1 MISLLAKLF
10 IKDYTNVTDSKVRE
24 AYGVLCGGMGIA
36 LNILLFLG
44 KFLAGT
50 LSGSIAITADAFNN
64 LSDAGSSFITLIGFK
79 LGSQKPDPE
88 HPFGHGRM
96 EYLSGLAVAVL
107 IIVMA
112 VELFKSSFDKILH
125 PEVLECSAVIVLI
138 LIASI
143 AVKIYMA
150 IYNHSVGRKIQ
161 SAAMGAT
168 AKDSMSD
175 TVATTVVLIA
185 TLVGAIWGVPI
196 DGYCGVLVSILIFMA
211 GFGAIKDT
219 VGPLLGT
226 APEKEFVDKIEEI
239 VMSHDIVKGMHD
251 LVVHDYGPGRVMI
264 SLHAEVPHTEDIL
277 VIHDEID
284 NIEEELG
291 DKLNCEA
298 VIHMDPIIVD
308 DEKVNEVKEYVCKIV
323 HQVGEELNFHD
334 FRMVSGNSHTNLI
347 FDVVVPFKY
356 KMSDE
361 VIKKAIQEAIWV
373 NYPRYNAVIH
383 IDHAYCYK
391 YLQIVDLQLK

>member
-1 MISLLAKLF
+1 MISLLAKLL
-10 IKDYTNVTDSKVRE
+10 IKDYKNVTDAKVRE

-50 LSGSIAITADAFNN
+50 ISGSIAITADAFNN

-112 VELFKSSFDKILH
+112 LELFKSSFDKILH

-138 LIASI
+138 LLASI

-150 IYNHSVGRKIQ
+150 IYNHNVGKKIQ

-175 TVATTVVLIA
+175 TIATTVVLIS
-185 TLVGAIWGVPI
+185 TIVGAIWGIPI
-196 DGYCGVLVSILIFMA
+196 DGYCGVLLSILIFMA
-211 GFGAIKDT
+211 GIGAIKDT

-226 APEKEFVDKIEEI
+226 APDKEFVEKIEEI
-239 VMSHDIVKGMHD
+239 VMAHDIVKGMHD

-298 VIHMDPIIVD
+298 VIHMDPIIMD
-308 DEKVNEVKEYVCKIV
+308 DEKVNEVKEYVGNIV
-323 HQVGEELNFHD
+323 CQVGEELNFHD

-356 KMSDE
+356 RMSDE
-361 VIKKAIQEAIWV
+361 AIKKAIQEAIWV

-383 IDHAYCYK
+383 IDHTYC
-391 YLQIVDLQLK
+391 

>member
-1 MISLLAKLF
+1 MISLLAKLL
-10 IKDYTNVTDSKVRE
+10 IKDYKNVTDAKVRE

-50 LSGSIAITADAFNN
+50 ISGSIAITADAFNN

-112 VELFKSSFDKILH
+112 LELFKSSFDKILH

-138 LIASI
+138 LLASI

-150 IYNHSVGRKIQ
+150 IYNHNVGKKIH

-175 TVATTVVLIA
+175 TIATTVVLIS
-185 TLVGAIWGVPI
+185 TIVGAIWGIPI
-196 DGYCGVLVSILIFMA
+196 DGYCGVLLSILIFMA
-211 GFGAIKDT
+211 GIGAIKDT

-226 APEKEFVDKIEEI
+226 APDKEFVEKIEEI
-239 VMSHDIVKGMHD
+239 VMAHDIVKGMHD

-298 VIHMDPIIVD
+298 VIHMDPIIMD
-308 DEKVNEVKEYVCKIV
+308 DEKVNEVKEYVGNIV
-323 HQVGEELNFHD
+323 CQVGEELNFHD

-356 KMSDE
+356 RMSDE
-361 VIKKAIQEAIWV
+361 AIKKAIQEAIWV

-383 IDHAYCYK
+383 IDHAYC
-391 YLQIVDLQLK
+391 

>member
-1 MISLLAKLF
+1 MISLLAKLL
-10 IKDYTNVTDSKVRE
+10 IKDYKNVTDAKVRE

-50 LSGSIAITADAFNN
+50 ISGSIAITADAFNN

-112 VELFKSSFDKILH
+112 LELFKSSFDKILH

-138 LIASI
+138 LLASI
-143 AVKIYMA
+143 VVKIYMA
-150 IYNHSVGRKIQ
+150 IYNHNVGKKIH

-175 TVATTVVLIA
+175 TIATTVVLIS
-185 TLVGAIWGVPI
+185 TIVGAIWGIPI
-196 DGYCGVLVSILIFMA
+196 DGYCGVLLSILIFMA
-211 GFGAIKDT
+211 GIGAIKDT

-226 APEKEFVDKIEEI
+226 APDKEFVEKIEEI
-239 VMSHDIVKGMHD
+239 VMAHDIVKGMHD

-298 VIHMDPIIVD
+298 VIHMDPIIMD
-308 DEKVNEVKEYVCKIV
+308 DEKVNEVKEYVRNIV
-323 HQVGEELNFHD
+323 CQVGEELNFHD

-356 KMSDE
+356 RMSDE
-361 VIKKAIQEAIWV
+361 AIKKAIQEAIWV

-383 IDHAYCYK
+383 IDHAYC
-391 YLQIVDLQLK
+391 

>member
-1 MISLLAKLF
+1 MISLLAKLL
-10 IKDYTNVTDSKVRE
+10 IKDYKNVTDAKVRE

-50 LSGSIAITADAFNN
+50 VSGSIAITADAFNN

-112 VELFKSSFDKILH
+112 LELFKSSFDKILH

-138 LIASI
+138 LLASI

-150 IYNHSVGRKIQ
+150 IYNHNVGKKIH

-175 TVATTVVLIA
+175 TIATTVVLIS
-185 TLVGAIWGVPI
+185 TIVGAIWGIPI
-196 DGYCGVLVSILIFMA
+196 DGYCGVLLSILIFMA
-211 GFGAIKDT
+211 GIGAIKDT

-226 APEKEFVDKIEEI
+226 APDKEFVEKIEEI
-239 VMSHDIVKGMHD
+239 VMAHDIVKGMHD

-298 VIHMDPIIVD
+298 VIHMDPIIMD
-308 DEKVNEVKEYVCKIV
+308 DEKVNEVKEYVRNIV
-323 HQVGEELNFHD
+323 CQVGEELNFHD

-356 KMSDE
+356 RMSDE

-383 IDHAYCYK
+383 IDHTYC
-391 YLQIVDLQLK
+391 

>member
-1 MISLLAKLF
+1 MISLLAKLL
-10 IKDYTNVTDSKVRE
+10 IKDYKNVTDAKVRE

-50 LSGSIAITADAFNN
+50 ISGSIAITADAFNN

-112 VELFKSSFDKILH
+112 LELFKSSFDKILH

-138 LIASI
+138 LLASI
-143 AVKIYMA
+143 VVKIYMA
-150 IYNHSVGRKIQ
+150 IYNHNVGKKIH

-175 TVATTVVLIA
+175 TIATTVVLIS
-185 TLVGAIWGVPI
+185 TIVGAIWGIPI
-196 DGYCGVLVSILIFMA
+196 DGYCGVLLSILIFMA
-211 GFGAIKDT
+211 GIGAIKDT

-226 APEKEFVDKIEEI
+226 APDKEFVERIEEI
-239 VMSHDIVKGMHD
+239 VMAHDIVKGMHD

-298 VIHMDPIIVD
+298 VIHMDPIIMD
-308 DEKVNEVKEYVCKIV
+308 DEKVNEVKEYVRNIV
-323 HQVGEELNFHD
+323 CQVGEELNFHD

-356 KMSDE
+356 RMSDE

-383 IDHAYCYK
+383 IDHTYC
-391 YLQIVDLQLK
+391 

>member
-1 MISLLAKLF
+1 MISLLAKLL
-10 IKDYTNVTDSKVRE
+10 IKDYKNVTDAKVRE

-50 LSGSIAITADAFNN
+50 ISGSIAITADAFNN

-79 LGSQKPDPE
+79 LGSQKPDLE

-138 LIASI
+138 LLASI
-143 AVKIYMA
+143 VVKIYMA
-150 IYNHSVGRKIQ
+150 IYNHNVGKKIQ

-175 TVATTVVLIA
+175 TIATTVVLIS
-185 TLVGAIWGVPI
+185 TIVGAIWGIPI
-196 DGYCGVLVSILIFMA
+196 DGYCGVLLSILIFMA
-211 GFGAIKDT
+211 GIGAIKDT

-226 APEKEFVDKIEEI
+226 APDKEFVEKIEEI
-239 VMSHDIVKGMHD
+239 VMAHDIVKGMHD

-298 VIHMDPIIVD
+298 VIHMDPIIMD
-308 DEKVNEVKEYVCKIV
+308 DEKVNEVKEYVGNIV
-323 HQVGEELNFHD
+323 CQVGEELNFHD

-356 KMSDE
+356 RMSDE
-361 VIKKAIQEAIWV
+361 AIKKAIQEAIWV

-383 IDHAYCYK
+383 IDHAYC
-391 YLQIVDLQLK
+391 

>member
-1 MISLLAKLF
+1 MISLLAKLL
-10 IKDYTNVTDSKVRE
+10 IKDYKNVTDVKVRE

-50 LSGSIAITADAFNN
+50 ISGSIAITADAFNN

-112 VELFKSSFDKILH
+112 LELFKSSFDKILH

-138 LIASI
+138 LLASI

-150 IYNHSVGRKIQ
+150 IYNHNVGKKIH

-175 TVATTVVLIA
+175 TIATTVVLIS
-185 TLVGAIWGVPI
+185 TIVGAIWGIPI
-196 DGYCGVLVSILIFMA
+196 DGYCGVLLSILIFMA
-211 GFGAIKDT
+211 GIGAIKDT

-226 APEKEFVDKIEEI
+226 APDKEFVERIEEI
-239 VMSHDIVKGMHD
+239 VMAHDIVKGMHD

-298 VIHMDPIIVD
+298 VIHMDPIIMD
-308 DEKVNEVKEYVCKIV
+308 DEKVNEVKEYVRNIV
-323 HQVGEELNFHD
+323 CQVGEELNFHD

-356 KMSDE
+356 RMSDE

-383 IDHAYCYK
+383 IDHTYC
-391 YLQIVDLQLK
+391 

>member
-1 MISLLAKLF
+1 MISLLAKLL
-10 IKDYTNVTDSKVRE
+10 IKDYKNVTDAKVRE

-50 LSGSIAITADAFNN
+50 ISSSIAITADAFNN

-112 VELFKSSFDKILH
+112 LELFKSSFDKILH

-138 LIASI
+138 LLASI
-143 AVKIYMA
+143 VVKIYMA
-150 IYNHSVGRKIQ
+150 IYNHNVGKKIH

-175 TVATTVVLIA
+175 TIATTVVLIS
-185 TLVGAIWGVPI
+185 TIVGAIWGIPI
-196 DGYCGVLVSILIFMA
+196 DGYCGVLLSILIFMA
-211 GFGAIKDT
+211 GIGAIKDT

-226 APEKEFVDKIEEI
+226 APDKEFVERIEEI
-239 VMSHDIVKGMHD
+239 VMAHDIVKGMHD

-298 VIHMDPIIVD
+298 VIHMDPIIMD
-308 DEKVNEVKEYVCKIV
+308 DEKVNEVKEYVRNIV
-323 HQVGEELNFHD
+323 CQVGEELNFHD

-356 KMSDE
+356 RMSDE

-383 IDHAYCYK
+383 IDHTYC
-391 YLQIVDLQLK
+391 

>member
-1 MISLLAKLF
+1 MISLLAKLL
-10 IKDYTNVTDSKVRE
+10 IKDYKNVTDAKVRE
-24 AYGVLCGGMGIA
+24 AYGLLCGGMGIA

-50 LSGSIAITADAFNN
+50 ISGSIAITADAFNN

-112 VELFKSSFDKILH
+112 LELFKSSFDKILH

-138 LIASI
+138 LLASI

-150 IYNHSVGRKIQ
+150 IYNHNVGKKIH

-175 TVATTVVLIA
+175 TIATTVVLIS
-185 TLVGAIWGVPI
+185 TIVGAIWGIPI
-196 DGYCGVLVSILIFMA
+196 DGYCGVLLSILIFMA
-211 GFGAIKDT
+211 GIGAIKDT

-226 APEKEFVDKIEEI
+226 APDKEFVERIEEI
-239 VMSHDIVKGMHD
+239 VMAHDIVKGMHD

-298 VIHMDPIIVD
+298 VIHMDPIIMD
-308 DEKVNEVKEYVCKIV
+308 DEKVNEVKEYVRNIV
-323 HQVGEELNFHD
+323 CQVGEELNFHD

-356 KMSDE
+356 RMSDE

-383 IDHAYCYK
+383 IDHTYC
-391 YLQIVDLQLK
+391 

>member
-1 MISLLAKLF
+1 MISLLAKLL
-10 IKDYTNVTDSKVRE
+10 IKDYKNVTDAKVRE

-50 LSGSIAITADAFNN
+50 ISGSIAITADAFNN

-112 VELFKSSFDKILH
+112 LELFKSSFDKILH

-138 LIASI
+138 LLASI

-150 IYNHSVGRKIQ
+150 IYNHNVGKKIH

-175 TVATTVVLIA
+175 TIATTVVLIS
-185 TLVGAIWGVPI
+185 TIVGAIWGIPI
-196 DGYCGVLVSILIFMA
+196 DGYCGVLLSILIFMA
-211 GFGAIKDT
+211 GIGAIKDT

-226 APEKEFVDKIEEI
+226 APDKEFVEKIEEI
-239 VMSHDIVKGMHD
+239 VMAHDIVKGMHD

-298 VIHMDPIIVD
+298 VIHMDPIIMD
-308 DEKVNEVKEYVCKIV
+308 DEKVNEVKEYVGNIV
-323 HQVGEELNFHD
+323 CQVGEELNFHD

-356 KMSDE
+356 RMSDE

-383 IDHAYCYK
+383 IDHTYC
-391 YLQIVDLQLK
+391 

>member
-1 MISLLAKLF
+1 MISLLAKLL
-10 IKDYTNVTDSKVRE
+10 IKDYKNVTDAKVRE

-50 LSGSIAITADAFNN
+50 ISGSIAITADAFNN

-112 VELFKSSFDKILH
+112 LELFKSSFDKILH

-138 LIASI
+138 LLASI

-150 IYNHSVGRKIQ
+150 IYNHNVGKKIH

-175 TVATTVVLIA
+175 TIATTVVLIS
-185 TLVGAIWGVPI
+185 TIVGAIWGIPI
-196 DGYCGVLVSILIFMA
+196 DGYCGVLLSILIFMA
-211 GFGAIKDT
+211 GIGAIKDT

-226 APEKEFVDKIEEI
+226 APDKEFVERIEEI
-239 VMSHDIVKGMHD
+239 VMAHDIVKGMHD

-298 VIHMDPIIVD
+298 VIHMDPIIMD
-308 DEKVNEVKEYVCKIV
+308 DEKVNEVKEYVRNIV
-323 HQVGEELNFHD
+323 CQVGEELNFHD

-356 KMSDE
+356 RMSDE

-383 IDHAYCYK
+383 IDHTYC
-391 YLQIVDLQLK
+391 

>member
-1 MISLLAKLF
+1 MISLLAKLL
-10 IKDYTNVTDSKVRE
+10 IKDYKNVTDAKVRE

-50 LSGSIAITADAFNN
+50 ISSSIAITADAFNN

-112 VELFKSSFDKILH
+112 LELFKSSFDKILH

-138 LIASI
+138 LLASI

-150 IYNHSVGRKIQ
+150 IYNHNVGKKIH

-175 TVATTVVLIA
+175 TIATTVVLIS
-185 TLVGAIWGVPI
+185 TIVGAIWGIPI
-196 DGYCGVLVSILIFMA
+196 DGYCGVLLSILIFMA
-211 GFGAIKDT
+211 GIGAIKDT

-226 APEKEFVDKIEEI
+226 APDKEFVERIEEI
-239 VMSHDIVKGMHD
+239 VMAHDIVKGMHD

-298 VIHMDPIIVD
+298 VIHMDPIIMD
-308 DEKVNEVKEYVCKIV
+308 DEKVNEVKEYVRNIV
-323 HQVGEELNFHD
+323 CQVGEELNFHD

-356 KMSDE
+356 RMSDE

-383 IDHAYCYK
+383 IDHTYC
-391 YLQIVDLQLK
+391 

>member
-1 MISLLAKLF
+1 MISLFAKLF

-50 LSGSIAITADAFNN
+50 ISGSIAITADAFNN

-138 LIASI
+138 LLASI

-150 IYNHSVGRKIQ
+150 IYNHNVGKKIH

-175 TVATTVVLIA
+175 TIATTVVLIS
-185 TLVGAIWGVPI
+185 TIVGAIWGIPI
-196 DGYCGVLVSILIFMA
+196 DGYCGVLLSILIFMA
-211 GFGAIKDT
+211 GIGAIKDT

-226 APEKEFVDKIEEI
+226 APDKEFVERIEEI
-239 VMSHDIVKGMHD
+239 VMAHDIVKGMHD

-298 VIHMDPIIVD
+298 VIHMDPIIMD
-308 DEKVNEVKEYVCKIV
+308 DEKVNEVKEYVRNIV
-323 HQVGEELNFHD
+323 CQVGEELNFHD

-356 KMSDE
+356 RMSDE

-383 IDHAYCYK
+383 IDHTYC
-391 YLQIVDLQLK
+391 

>member
-298 VIHMDPIIVD
+298 VIHMDPLIVD

-383 IDHAYCYK
+383 IDHAYC
-391 YLQIVDLQLK
+391 

>member
-347 FDVVVPFKY
+347 FDVVVPLKY

-383 IDHAYCYK
+383 IDHAYC
-391 YLQIVDLQLK
+391 

>member
-79 LGSQKPDPE
+79 LGSQKPDLE

-112 VELFKSSFDKILH
+112 LELFKSSFDKILH

-138 LIASI
+138 LLASI

-150 IYNHSVGRKIQ
+150 IYNHNVGKKIH

-175 TVATTVVLIA
+175 TIATTVVLIS
-185 TLVGAIWGVPI
+185 TIVGAIWGIPI
-196 DGYCGVLVSILIFMA
+196 DGYCGVLLSILIFMA
-211 GFGAIKDT
+211 GIGAIKDT

-226 APEKEFVDKIEEI
+226 APDKEFVERIEEI
-239 VMSHDIVKGMHD
+239 VMAHDIVKGMHD

-298 VIHMDPIIVD
+298 VIHMDPIIMD
-308 DEKVNEVKEYVCKIV
+308 DEKVNEVKEYIRNIVC
-323 HQVGEELNFHD
+323 QVGEELNFHD

-356 KMSDE
+356 RMSDE

-383 IDHAYCYK
+383 IDHTYC
-391 YLQIVDLQLK
+391 

>member
-298 VIHMDPIIVD
+298 VIHMDPIIMD

-383 IDHAYCYK
+383 IDHAYC
-391 YLQIVDLQLK
+391 

>member
-1 MISLLAKLF
+1 MISLLAKLL
-10 IKDYTNVTDSKVRE
+10 IKDYKNVTDAKVRE
-24 AYGVLCGGMGIA
+24 AYGVLCGCMGIA

-50 LSGSIAITADAFNN
+50 ISGSIAITADAFNN

-112 VELFKSSFDKILH
+112 LELFKSSFDKILH

-138 LIASI
+138 LLASI

-150 IYNHSVGRKIQ
+150 IYNHNVGKKIH

-175 TVATTVVLIA
+175 TIATTVVLIS
-185 TLVGAIWGVPI
+185 TIVGAIWGIPI
-196 DGYCGVLVSILIFMA
+196 DGYCGVLLSILIFMA
-211 GFGAIKDT
+211 GIGAIKDT

-226 APEKEFVDKIEEI
+226 APDKEFVERIEEI
-239 VMSHDIVKGMHD
+239 VMAHDIVKGMHD

-298 VIHMDPIIVD
+298 VIHMDPIIMD
-308 DEKVNEVKEYVCKIV
+308 DEKVNEVKEYVRNIV
-323 HQVGEELNFHD
+323 CQVGEELNFHD

-356 KMSDE
+356 RMSDE

-383 IDHAYCYK
+383 IDHTYC
-391 YLQIVDLQLK
+391 

>member
-1 MISLLAKLF
+1 MISLLAKLL
-10 IKDYTNVTDSKVRE
+10 IKDYKNVTDAKVRE

-50 LSGSIAITADAFNN
+50 ISGSIAITADAFNN

-79 LGSQKPDPE
+79 LGSQKPHPE

-112 VELFKSSFDKILH
+112 LELFKSSFDKILH

-138 LIASI
+138 LLASI

-150 IYNHSVGRKIQ
+150 IYNHNVGKKIH

-175 TVATTVVLIA
+175 TIATTVVLIS
-185 TLVGAIWGVPI
+185 TIVGAIWGIPI
-196 DGYCGVLVSILIFMA
+196 DGYCGVLLSILIFMA
-211 GFGAIKDT
+211 GIGAIKDT

-226 APEKEFVDKIEEI
+226 APDKEFVERIEEI
-239 VMSHDIVKGMHD
+239 VMAHDIVKGMHD

-298 VIHMDPIIVD
+298 VIHMDPIIMD
-308 DEKVNEVKEYVCKIV
+308 DEKVNEVKEYVGNIV
-323 HQVGEELNFHD
+323 FQVGEELNFHD

-356 KMSDE
+356 RMSDE

-383 IDHAYCYK
+383 IDHTYC
-391 YLQIVDLQLK
+391 

>member
-1 MISLLAKLF
+1 MISLLAKLL
-10 IKDYTNVTDSKVRE
+10 IKDYKNVTDAKVRE

-50 LSGSIAITADAFNN
+50 ISGSIAITADAFNN

-112 VELFKSSFDKILH
+112 LELFKSSFDKILH

-138 LIASI
+138 LLASI

-150 IYNHSVGRKIQ
+150 IYNQNVGKKIH

-175 TVATTVVLIA
+175 TIATTVVLIS
-185 TLVGAIWGVPI
+185 TIVGAIWGIPI
-196 DGYCGVLVSILIFMA
+196 DGYCGVLLSILIFMA
-211 GFGAIKDT
+211 GIGAIKDT

-226 APEKEFVDKIEEI
+226 APDKEFVERIEEI
-239 VMSHDIVKGMHD
+239 VMAHDIVKGMHD

-298 VIHMDPIIVD
+298 VIHMDPIIMD
-308 DEKVNEVKEYVCKIV
+308 DEKVNEVKEYVRNIV
-323 HQVGEELNFHD
+323 CQVGEELNFHD

-356 KMSDE
+356 RMSDE

-383 IDHAYCYK
+383 IDHTYC
-391 YLQIVDLQLK
+391 

>member
-1 MISLLAKLF
+1 MISLLAKLL
-10 IKDYTNVTDSKVRE
+10 IKDYKNVTDAKVRE

-50 LSGSIAITADAFNN
+50 VSGSIAITADAFNN

-79 LGSQKPDPE
+79 LGSQKPDLE

-138 LIASI
+138 LLASI

-150 IYNHSVGRKIQ
+150 IYNHNVGKKIQ

-175 TVATTVVLIA
+175 TIATTVVLIS
-185 TLVGAIWGVPI
+185 TIVGAIWGIPI
-196 DGYCGVLVSILIFMA
+196 DGYCGVLLSILIFMA
-211 GFGAIKDT
+211 GIGAIKDT

-226 APEKEFVDKIEEI
+226 APDKEFVEKIEEI
-239 VMSHDIVKGMHD
+239 VMAHDIVKGMHD

-298 VIHMDPIIVD
+298 VIHMDPIIMD
-308 DEKVNEVKEYVCKIV
+308 DEKVNEVKEYVRNIV
-323 HQVGEELNFHD
+323 CQVGEELNFHD

-356 KMSDE
+356 RMSDE
-361 VIKKAIQEAIWV
+361 AIKKAIQEAIWV

-383 IDHAYCYK
+383 IDHAYC
-391 YLQIVDLQLK
+391 

>member
-143 AVKIYMA
+143 AFKIYMA

-383 IDHAYCYK
+383 IDHAYC
-391 YLQIVDLQLK
+391 

>member
-1 MISLLAKLF
+1 MISLLAKLL
-10 IKDYTNVTDSKVRE
+10 IKDYKNVTNAKVRE

-50 LSGSIAITADAFNN
+50 ISGSIAITADAFNN

-112 VELFKSSFDKILH
+112 LELFKSSFDKILH

-138 LIASI
+138 LLASI

-150 IYNHSVGRKIQ
+150 IYNHNVGKKIH

-175 TVATTVVLIA
+175 TIATTVVLIS
-185 TLVGAIWGVPI
+185 TIVGAIWGIPI
-196 DGYCGVLVSILIFMA
+196 DGYCGVLLSILIFMA
-211 GFGAIKDT
+211 GIGAIKDT

-226 APEKEFVDKIEEI
+226 APDKEFVERIEEI
-239 VMSHDIVKGMHD
+239 VMAHDIVKGMHD

-298 VIHMDPIIVD
+298 VIHMDPIIMD
-308 DEKVNEVKEYVCKIV
+308 DEKVNEVKEYVRNIV
-323 HQVGEELNFHD
+323 CQVGEELNFHD

-356 KMSDE
+356 RMSDE

-383 IDHAYCYK
+383 IDHTYC
-391 YLQIVDLQLK
+391 

>member
-96 EYLSGLAVAVL
+96 EYLSGLAVAVQ

-383 IDHAYCYK
+383 IDHAYC
-391 YLQIVDLQLK
+391 

>member
-1 MISLLAKLF
+1 MISLLAKLL
-10 IKDYTNVTDSKVRE
+10 IKDYKNVTDAKVRE

-50 LSGSIAITADAFNN
+50 ISGSIAITADAFNN

-79 LGSQKPDPE
+79 LGSQKPDLE

-112 VELFKSSFDKILH
+112 LELFKSSFDKILH

-138 LIASI
+138 LLASI

-150 IYNHSVGRKIQ
+150 IYNHNVGKKIH

-175 TVATTVVLIA
+175 TIATTVVLIS
-185 TLVGAIWGVPI
+185 TIVGAIWGIPI
-196 DGYCGVLVSILIFMA
+196 DGYCGVLLSILIFMA
-211 GFGAIKDT
+211 GIGAIKDT

-226 APEKEFVDKIEEI
+226 APDKEFVERIEEI
-239 VMSHDIVKGMHD
+239 VMAHDIVKGMHD

-298 VIHMDPIIVD
+298 VIHMDPIIMD
-308 DEKVNEVKEYVCKIV
+308 DEKVNEVKEYVRNIV
-323 HQVGEELNFHD
+323 CQVGEELNFHD

-356 KMSDE
+356 RMSDE
-361 VIKKAIQEAIWV
+361 AIKKAIQEAIWV

-383 IDHAYCYK
+383 IDHAYC
-391 YLQIVDLQLK
+391 

>member
-1 MISLLAKLF
+1 MISLLAKLW
-10 IKDYTNVTDSKVRE
+10 IKDYKNVTDAKVRE

-50 LSGSIAITADAFNN
+50 ISGSIAITADAFNN

-138 LIASI
+138 LLASI

-150 IYNHSVGRKIQ
+150 IYNHNVGKKIQ

-175 TVATTVVLIA
+175 TIATTVVLIS
-185 TLVGAIWGVPI
+185 TIVGAIWGIPI
-196 DGYCGVLVSILIFMA
+196 DGYCGVLLSILIFMA
-211 GFGAIKDT
+211 GIGAIKDT

-226 APEKEFVDKIEEI
+226 APDKEFVEKIEEI
-239 VMSHDIVKGMHD
+239 VMAHDIVKGMHD

-298 VIHMDPIIVD
+298 VIHMDPIIMD
-308 DEKVNEVKEYVCKIV
+308 DEKVNEVKEYVGNIV
-323 HQVGEELNFHD
+323 CQVGEELNFHD

-356 KMSDE
+356 RMSDE
-361 VIKKAIQEAIWV
+361 AIKKAIQEAIWV

-383 IDHAYCYK
+383 IDHAYC
-391 YLQIVDLQLK
+391 

>member
-1 MISLLAKLF
+1 MISLLAKLL
-10 IKDYTNVTDSKVRE
+10 IKDYKNVTDVKVRE

-50 LSGSIAITADAFNN
+50 ISGSIAITADAFNN

-138 LIASI
+138 LLASI

-150 IYNHSVGRKIQ
+150 IYNHNVGKKIQ

-175 TVATTVVLIA
+175 TIATTVVLIS
-185 TLVGAIWGVPI
+185 TIVGAIWGIPI
-196 DGYCGVLVSILIFMA
+196 DGYCGVLLSILIFMA
-211 GFGAIKDT
+211 GIGAIKDT

-226 APEKEFVDKIEEI
+226 APDKEFVEKIEEI
-239 VMSHDIVKGMHD
+239 VMAHDIVKGMHD

-298 VIHMDPIIVD
+298 VIHMDPIIMD
-308 DEKVNEVKEYVCKIV
+308 DEKVNEVKEYVGNIV
-323 HQVGEELNFHD
+323 CQVGEELNFHD

-356 KMSDE
+356 RMSDE

-383 IDHAYCYK
+383 IDHTYC
-391 YLQIVDLQLK
+391 

>member
-112 VELFKSSFDKILH
+112 LELFKSSFDKILH

-138 LIASI
+138 LLASI

-150 IYNHSVGRKIQ
+150 IYNHNVGKKIH

-175 TVATTVVLIA
+175 TIATTVVLIS
-185 TLVGAIWGVPI
+185 TIVGAIWGIPI
-196 DGYCGVLVSILIFMA
+196 DGYCGVLLSILIFMA
-211 GFGAIKDT
+211 GIGAIKDT

-226 APEKEFVDKIEEI
+226 APDKEFVERIEEI
-239 VMSHDIVKGMHD
+239 VMAHDIVKGMHD

-298 VIHMDPIIVD
+298 VIHMDPIIMD
-308 DEKVNEVKEYVCKIV
+308 DEKVNEVKEYIRNIVC
-323 HQVGEELNFHD
+323 QVGEELNFHD

-356 KMSDE
+356 RMSDE

-383 IDHAYCYK
+383 IDHTYC
-391 YLQIVDLQLK
+391 

>member
-1 MISLLAKLF
+1 MISLLAKLL
-10 IKDYTNVTDSKVRE
+10 IKDYKNVTDAKVRE

-50 LSGSIAITADAFNN
+50 ISSSIAITADAFNN

-112 VELFKSSFDKILH
+112 LELFKSSFDKILH

-138 LIASI
+138 LLASI

-150 IYNHSVGRKIQ
+150 IYNHNVGKKIH

-175 TVATTVVLIA
+175 TIATTVVLIS
-185 TLVGAIWGVPI
+185 TIVGAIWGIPI
-196 DGYCGVLVSILIFMA
+196 DGYCGVLLSILIFMA
-211 GFGAIKDT
+211 GIGAIKDT

-226 APEKEFVDKIEEI
+226 APDKEFVEKIEEI
-239 VMSHDIVKGMHD
+239 VMAHDIVKGMHD

-298 VIHMDPIIVD
+298 VIHMDPIIMD
-308 DEKVNEVKEYVCKIV
+308 DEKVNEVKEYVRNIV
-323 HQVGEELNFHD
+323 CQVGEELNFHD

-356 KMSDE
+356 RMSDE

-383 IDHAYCYK
+383 IDHTYC
-391 YLQIVDLQLK
+391 

>member
-1 MISLLAKLF
+1 MISLLAKLL
-10 IKDYTNVTDSKVRE
+10 IKDYKNVTDAKVRE

-50 LSGSIAITADAFNN
+50 ISGSIAITADAFNN

-112 VELFKSSFDKILH
+112 LELFKSSFDKILH

-138 LIASI
+138 LLASI

-150 IYNHSVGRKIQ
+150 IYNHNVGKKIH

-175 TVATTVVLIA
+175 TIATTVVLIS
-185 TLVGAIWGVPI
+185 TIVGAIWGIPI
-196 DGYCGVLVSILIFMA
+196 DGYCGVLLSILIFMA
-211 GFGAIKDT
+211 GIGAIKDT

-226 APEKEFVDKIEEI
+226 APDKEFVEKIEEI
-239 VMSHDIVKGMHD
+239 VMAHDIVKGMHD

-298 VIHMDPIIVD
+298 VIHMDPIIMD
-308 DEKVNEVKEYVCKIV
+308 DEKVNEVKEYVRNIV
-323 HQVGEELNFHD
+323 CQVGEELNFHD

-356 KMSDE
+356 RMSDE
-361 VIKKAIQEAIWV
+361 AIKKAIQEAIWV

-383 IDHAYCYK
+383 IDHAYC
-391 YLQIVDLQLK
+391 

>member
-1 MISLLAKLF
+1 MISLLAKLW
-10 IKDYTNVTDSKVRE
+10 IKDYKNVTDAKVRE

-50 LSGSIAITADAFNN
+50 ISGSIAITADAFNN

-112 VELFKSSFDKILH
+112 LELFKSSFDKILH

-138 LIASI
+138 LLASI

-150 IYNHSVGRKIQ
+150 IYNHNVGKKIQ

-175 TVATTVVLIA
+175 TIATTVVLIS
-185 TLVGAIWGVPI
+185 TIVGAIWGIPI
-196 DGYCGVLVSILIFMA
+196 DGYCGVLLSILIFMA
-211 GFGAIKDT
+211 GIGAIKDT

-226 APEKEFVDKIEEI
+226 APDKEFVEKIEEI
-239 VMSHDIVKGMHD
+239 VMAHDIVKGMHD

-298 VIHMDPIIVD
+298 VIHMDPIIMD
-308 DEKVNEVKEYVCKIV
+308 DEKVNEVKEYVRNIV
-323 HQVGEELNFHD
+323 CQVGEELNFHD

-356 KMSDE
+356 RMSDE

-383 IDHAYCYK
+383 IDHTYC
-391 YLQIVDLQLK
+391 

>member
-226 APEKEFVDKIEEI
+226 APEKEFVDKIGEI
-239 VMSHDIVKGMHD
+239 VMSHEIVKGMHD

-383 IDHAYCYK
+383 IDHAYC
-391 YLQIVDLQLK
+391 

>member
-1 MISLLAKLF
+1 MISLLAKLL
-10 IKDYTNVTDSKVRE
+10 IKDYKNVTDAKVRE

-50 LSGSIAITADAFNN
+50 ISGSIAITADAFNN

-112 VELFKSSFDKILH
+112 LELFKSSFDKILH

-138 LIASI
+138 LLASI

-150 IYNHSVGRKIQ
+150 IYNHNVGKKIH

-175 TVATTVVLIA
+175 TIATTVVLIS
-185 TLVGAIWGVPI
+185 TIVGAIWGIPI
-196 DGYCGVLVSILIFMA
+196 DGYCGVLLSILIFMA
-211 GFGAIKDT
+211 GIGAIKDT

-226 APEKEFVDKIEEI
+226 APDKEFVERIEEI
-239 VMSHDIVKGMHD
+239 VMAHDIVKGMHD

-298 VIHMDPIIVD
+298 VIHMDPIIMD

-356 KMSDE
+356 RMSDE

-383 IDHAYCYK
+383 IDHTYC
-391 YLQIVDLQLK
+391 

>member
-1 MISLLAKLF
+1 MISLLAKLL
-10 IKDYTNVTDSKVRE
+10 IKDYKNVTDAKVRE

-50 LSGSIAITADAFNN
+50 VSGSIAITADAFNN

-79 LGSQKPDPE
+79 LGSQKPDLE

-112 VELFKSSFDKILH
+112 LELFKSSFDKILH

-138 LIASI
+138 LLASI

-150 IYNHSVGRKIQ
+150 IYNHNVGKKIH

-175 TVATTVVLIA
+175 TIATTVVLIS
-185 TLVGAIWGVPI
+185 TIVGAIWGIPI
-196 DGYCGVLVSILIFMA
+196 DGYCGVLLSILIFMA
-211 GFGAIKDT
+211 GIGAIKDT

-226 APEKEFVDKIEEI
+226 APDKEFVEKIEEI
-239 VMSHDIVKGMHD
+239 VMAHDIVKGMHD

-298 VIHMDPIIVD
+298 VIHMDPIIMD
-308 DEKVNEVKEYVCKIV
+308 DEKVNEVKEYVGNIV
-323 HQVGEELNFHD
+323 CQVGEELNFHD

-356 KMSDE
+356 RMSDE
-361 VIKKAIQEAIWV
+361 AIKKAIQEAIWV

-383 IDHAYCYK
+383 IDHAYC
-391 YLQIVDLQLK
+391 

>member
-1 MISLLAKLF
+1 MISLLAKLL
-10 IKDYTNVTDSKVRE
+10 IKDYKNVTDAKVRE

-50 LSGSIAITADAFNN
+50 ISGSIAITADAFNN

-138 LIASI
+138 LLASI

-150 IYNHSVGRKIQ
+150 IYNHNVGKKIH

-175 TVATTVVLIA
+175 TIATTVVLIS
-185 TLVGAIWGVPI
+185 TIVGAIWGIPI
-196 DGYCGVLVSILIFMA
+196 DGYCGVLLSILIFMA
-211 GFGAIKDT
+211 GIGAIKDT

-226 APEKEFVDKIEEI
+226 APDKEFVERIEEI
-239 VMSHDIVKGMHD
+239 VMAHDIVKGMHD

-298 VIHMDPIIVD
+298 VIHMDPIIMD
-308 DEKVNEVKEYVCKIV
+308 DEKVNEVKEYVRNIV
-323 HQVGEELNFHD
+323 CQVGEELNFHD

-356 KMSDE
+356 RMSDE

-383 IDHAYCYK
+383 IDHTYC
-391 YLQIVDLQLK
+391 

>member
-50 LSGSIAITADAFNN
+50 LSGSIAITAGAVNN
-64 LSDAGSSFITLIGFK
+64 LSRAGSSFITLIGFK

-383 IDHAYCYK
+383 IDHAYC
-391 YLQIVDLQLK
+391 

>member
-196 DGYCGVLVSILIFMA
+196 DGYCGVLVLILIFMA

-383 IDHAYCYK
+383 IDHAYC
-391 YLQIVDLQLK
+391 

>member
-1 MISLLAKLF
+1 MISLLAKLL
-10 IKDYTNVTDSKVRE
+10 IKDYKNVTDAKVRE

-50 LSGSIAITADAFNN
+50 ISGSIAITADAFNN

-79 LGSQKPDPE
+79 LGSQKPHPE

-112 VELFKSSFDKILH
+112 LELFKSSFDKILH

-138 LIASI
+138 LLASI

-150 IYNHSVGRKIQ
+150 IYNHNVGKKIH

-175 TVATTVVLIA
+175 TIATTVVLIS
-185 TLVGAIWGVPI
+185 TIVGAIWGIPI
-196 DGYCGVLVSILIFMA
+196 DGYCGVLLSILIFMA
-211 GFGAIKDT
+211 GIGAIKDT

-226 APEKEFVDKIEEI
+226 APDKEFVERIEEI
-239 VMSHDIVKGMHD
+239 VMAHDIVKGMHD

-298 VIHMDPIIVD
+298 VIHMDPIIMD
-308 DEKVNEVKEYVCKIV
+308 DEKVNEVKEYVRNIV
-323 HQVGEELNFHD
+323 CQVGEELNFHD

-356 KMSDE
+356 RMSDE

-383 IDHAYCYK
+383 IDHTYC
-391 YLQIVDLQLK
+391 

>member
-50 LSGSIAITADAFNN
+50 ISGSIAITADAFNN

-112 VELFKSSFDKILH
+112 LELFKSSFDKILH

-138 LIASI
+138 LLASI

-150 IYNHSVGRKIQ
+150 IYNHNVGKRIH

-175 TVATTVVLIA
+175 TIATTVVLIS
-185 TLVGAIWGVPI
+185 TIVGAIWGIPI
-196 DGYCGVLVSILIFMA
+196 DGYCGVLLSILIFMA
-211 GFGAIKDT
+211 GIGAIKDT

-226 APEKEFVDKIEEI
+226 APDKEFVERIEEI
-239 VMSHDIVKGMHD
+239 VMAHDIVKGMHD

-298 VIHMDPIIVD
+298 VIHMDPIIMD
-308 DEKVNEVKEYVCKIV
+308 DEKVNEVKEYVGNIV
-323 HQVGEELNFHD
+323 CQVGEELNFHD

-356 KMSDE
+356 RMSDE

-383 IDHAYCYK
+383 IDHTYC
-391 YLQIVDLQLK
+391 